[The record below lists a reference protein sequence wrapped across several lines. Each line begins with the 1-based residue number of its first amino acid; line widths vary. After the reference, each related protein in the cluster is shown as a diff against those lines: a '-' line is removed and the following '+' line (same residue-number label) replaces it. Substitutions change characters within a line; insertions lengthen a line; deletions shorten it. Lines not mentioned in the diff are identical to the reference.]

1 MKKILI
7 GVTLALTATVCNAE
21 MVAWLGNKG
30 GGKIVITNQVCID
43 PITKERYD
51 ALKRAYNYDSSGGT
65 SEGCFFVEDE
75 SVVVVWVER
84 TGRTTSRYPLVNFT
98 LNEKFKKNKGSM

>member
-7 GVTLALTATVCNAE
+7 GVTLALTATICNAQ
-21 MVAWLGNKG
+21 MVAWLNNQG
-30 GGKIVITNQVCID
+30 GGKIVLTNQVCVD
-43 PITKERYD
+43 PVTKERYD

-75 SVVVVWVER
+75 SVVVVWVEP
-84 TGRTTSRYPLVNFT
+84 TGRTKSRYPLVNFT
-98 LNEKFKKNKGSM
+98 LNKNRGSM